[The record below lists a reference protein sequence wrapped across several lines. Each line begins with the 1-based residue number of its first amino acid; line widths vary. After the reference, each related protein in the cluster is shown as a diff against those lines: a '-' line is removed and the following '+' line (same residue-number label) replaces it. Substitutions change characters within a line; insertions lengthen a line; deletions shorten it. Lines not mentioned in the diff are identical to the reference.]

1 MTRKFEIYAKSP
13 ATLTDKVTAIKSV
26 RWITGMGLKEAKD
39 LVDAVSNGD
48 RLTFTEQDPRSRN
61 PEYEYD
67 TNNEIR
73 IIERCGYTVVEV
85 RDVLTKQV
93 VDLAIDAIHAGDY
106 NLVIDLMRI
115 LKERA

>member
-13 ATLTDKVTAIKSV
+13 ATLTDKVAAIKSV

-39 LVDAVSNGD
+39 LVDAVGNGD
-48 RLTFTEQDPRSRN
+48 RLEFTEQDPRYRN
-61 PEYEYD
+61 TEYEYD
-67 TNNEIR
+67 TDREIT

-85 RDVLTKQV
+85 RDVLTSRV
-93 VDLAIDAIHAGDY
+93 VDLAVEAVHAGDY